1 MNLSL
6 YFQDVIEQNKERLKE
21 YFVPDAKVLW
31 HCTDECFTAEEFIRA
46 NCEYP
51 GNWAGEIEI
60 LQQTPQGWVMA
71 ARVWEKQE
79 LTSFHVVSFFQ
90 TEGEK
95 IKQIDEYWGDDGDVP
110 EWRKEKHIGIPIHK

>member
-6 YFQDVIEQNKERLKE
+6 YFQDVVEQNRERLKG
-21 YFVPDAKVLW
+21 YFASDAKVLW
-31 HCTDECFTAEEFIRA
+31 HCTNECFTAEEFIRA

-90 TEGEK
+90 MKGEK
-95 IKQIDEYWGDDGDVP
+95 ILRIDEYWGDDGNAP
-110 EWRKEKHIGIPIHK
+110 EWRKEKKIGTPIYK

>member
-71 ARVWEKQE
+71 ALVWEKQE

-95 IKQIDEYWGDDGDVP
+95 IKQIDEYWGDDGDAP